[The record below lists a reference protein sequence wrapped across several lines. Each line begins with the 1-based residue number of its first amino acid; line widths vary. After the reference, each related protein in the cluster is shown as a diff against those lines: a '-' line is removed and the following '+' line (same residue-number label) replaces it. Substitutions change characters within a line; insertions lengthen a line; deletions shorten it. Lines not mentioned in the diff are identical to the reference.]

1 MNLDSR
7 KDKLIFVCSQVP
19 RGCFGC
25 EKSYPP
31 MRLVP
36 VKREH
41 SIFPYPII
49 LCVKCRCTVNEPS
62 ERSYMLCNI
71 FVPITCC
78 LFQLTIMHASCQ
90 EKFKHAIPPQS
101 AIDIFRPSSL
111 LNSMNPLSSK
121 ATTSSAPLKSCTA
134 DETMSTVASA
144 PSNCRINITFRFY
157 RPDFRPESIPRC
169 DCRVPTILRP
179 DMKNR
184 TDGLTDKYWWTCYAS
199 AQNDG
204 KGCKFWRVMDMK
216 KENRGPCVGDHS
228 SLATSHEE
236 PLSP

>member
-1 MNLDSR
+1 
-7 KDKLIFVCSQVP
+7 
-19 RGCFGC
+19 
-25 EKSYPP
+25 
-31 MRLVP
+31 
-36 VKREH
+36 
-41 SIFPYPII
+41 
-49 LCVKCRCTVNEPS
+49 
-62 ERSYMLCNI
+62 
-71 FVPITCC
+71 
-78 LFQLTIMHASCQ
+78 MHASCQ

-121 ATTSSAPLKSCTA
+121 ATMSSAPLKSCTA
-134 DETMSTVASA
+134 DETMPTAASA

-157 RPDFRPESIPRC
+157 RPDFCPESIPRC

-184 TDGLTDKYWWTCYAS
+184 TDGLTDRYWWTCYAG

-228 SLATSHEE
+228 SLAIPHAKC
-236 PLSP
+236 LSP